1 MDIKPINI
9 LESNENNIKLSNY
22 ELYNFINKICKI
34 VLKNELFICHLNIV
48 NR

>member
-9 LESNENNIKLSNY
+9 LKDNENNIKYLIMDY
-22 ELYNFINKICKI
+22 IIFIIKIFKI

-48 NR
+48 NI